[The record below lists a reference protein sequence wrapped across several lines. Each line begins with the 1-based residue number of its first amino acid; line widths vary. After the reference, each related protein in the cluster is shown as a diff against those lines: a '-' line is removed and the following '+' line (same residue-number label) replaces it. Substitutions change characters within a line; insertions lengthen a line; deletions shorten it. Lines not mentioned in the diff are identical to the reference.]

1 MKSRF
6 ILSIVLASV
15 SLFASAQK
23 YAGTT
28 LYDRIG
34 HGQDSI
40 DVMNNLSLYQEA
52 FKARN
57 YAEALPY
64 WKIVFEK
71 APMAQNR
78 IYTDGAWILE
88 TLIPKE
94 ADAAKKQEYFDLLMK
109 IYDQRQANLEDLN
122 SIVKPA
128 YRVTNGYVICRKAY
142 DFANYNPK
150 PDNEKAYEMFRSG
163 IGDVGLNTE
172 AFVLYSFIQC
182 SYNRYMADKENVQKR
197 EDFIRD
203 YMECN
208 EICEKL
214 LDQAKAFA
222 DDTIKAQKIVNNY
235 YPTQELC
242 NNLFVKSG
250 AANCEALEKIYATK
264 VEENKT
270 NLEYLNGVLKV
281 LSFFE
286 CDSSA
291 IYYAASE
298 YAYQLYKTPRAAI
311 GIAQKLYK
319 SGDTDGALKYFQDAL
334 DMEEDPIKKSKY
346 ALSIAAV
353 LYRSGNIGKCR
364 QYCNETL
371 KYDPTNGNAW
381 LLIANCIARSA
392 SGDHLERSKYY
403 CLATDKCIKA
413 KSVDPSCAQ
422 KANRQMASYTA
433 HFYPKSEAF
442 FQGLKEGQQI
452 TVMGETTTLRLRS
465 MK

>member
-1 MKSRF
+1 MKSKF

-23 YAGTT
+23 YAGTQ

-40 DVMNNLSLYQEA
+40 EVMNNLSLYQEA

-78 IYTDGAWILE
+78 LYTDGAWILE
-88 TLIPKE
+88 TLIPQQT
-94 ADAAKKQEYFDLLMK
+94 DTAKKQEYFDLLMK
-109 IYDQRQANLEDLN
+109 VYDQRLANLKDLN
-122 SIVKPA
+122 SIAKPQ
-128 YRVTNGYVICRKAY
+128 YQYTEGYVICRKAY
-142 DFANYNPK
+142 DFANYNPN

-163 IGDVGLNTE
+163 INDVGLNTE

-182 SYNRYMADKENVQKR
+182 SYNRYMKDKTDQKR

-208 EICEKL
+208 DICEKL
-214 LDQAKAFA
+214 LEQAKAYV

-250 AANCEALEKIYATK
+250 AADCASLEKIYSKK
-264 VEENKT
+264 VEDNKT

-291 IYYAASE
+291 TYYTASE
-298 YAYQLYKTPRAAI
+298 YAYQLSKTPRAAI
-311 GIAQKLYK
+311 GIAQKMYK
-319 SGDTDGALKYFQDAL
+319 NGDMEGALRYFQDAI
-334 DMEEDPIKKSKY
+334 DMEQDPIKKSRY
-346 ALSIAAV
+346 ALSVAAI
-353 LYRSGNIGKCR
+353 LYRSGNVGKCR

-371 KYDPTNGNAW
+371 KLDPTNGNAW
-381 LLIANCIARSA
+381 LLIADCVARSA
-392 SGDHLERSKYY
+392 SGDHFEKSKYY
-403 CLATDKCIKA
+403 CLAMDKCNRAKA
-413 KSVDPSCAQ
+413 VDPSCAS
-422 KANRQMASYTA
+422 KANRKIASYRNGL
-433 HFYPKSEAF
+433 YPKSEAF
-442 FQGLKEGQQI
+442 FQGFKEGDKI
-452 TVMGETTTLRLRS
+452 TVMGETTTLRLR
-465 MK
+465 